1 MAKSILKVD
10 KDEVKKV
17 VGSILGGEEEKE
29 LDLPKSHE
37 KFKGM
42 YTQTKRYAL
51 IFEWIANDKALD
63 PFPKER
69 EIVQS
74 YANLIHTEMKDKFE
88 NYDLNK
94 ITKALDCYPMVVKET
109 QEDVSTFLK
118 YYNAMKQ
125 STLIHTIINTG
136 NNLVDYKKYLA
147 NVNEL
152 DDSFIVKS
160 SMLTLEPVQ
169 DLQINFKLLYTSM
182 TTERDKKFILLVL
195 HKLYDITTKM
205 YEERG
210 KVDIDTGAF
219 VKAVHATV
227 EKLRKDL
234 PRCEQAFKKIL
245 DSTDLLRENYDSYYK
260 DYVGCNNSMVI
271 AENFIHDVAGKVDRS
286 PRLALQFRKII
297 NHLRKV
303 TNRLAATDPRYKQTF
318 DTLLNHA
325 DKSYKEVEKA
335 LADDG
340 QEIEDEDESSSEI
353 EE

>member
-88 NYDLNK
+88 KYDLNK

-109 QEDVSTFLK
+109 QEDVSTLK
-118 YYNAMKQ
+118 YYNVMKQ

-136 NNLVDYKKYLA
+136 NNLVDYKKYLS

-152 DDSFIVKS
+152 DDSFIVGHQC
-160 SMLTLEPVQ
+160 LHL
-169 DLQINFKLLYTSM
+169 NLY
-182 TTERDKKFILLVL
+182 
-195 HKLYDITTKM
+195 
-205 YEERG
+205 
-210 KVDIDTGAF
+210 
-219 VKAVHATV
+219 
-227 EKLRKDL
+227 
-234 PRCEQAFKKIL
+234 KI
-245 DSTDLLRENYDSYYK
+245 
-260 DYVGCNNSMVI
+260 
-271 AENFIHDVAGKVDRS
+271 
-286 PRLALQFRKII
+286 
-297 NHLRKV
+297 
-303 TNRLAATDPRYKQTF
+303 
-318 DTLLNHA
+318 
-325 DKSYKEVEKA
+325 
-335 LADDG
+335 
-340 QEIEDEDESSSEI
+340 
-353 EE
+353 